1 MHRRREQLSL
11 ALETDSTSGEEPP
24 PEEAVLQALAEL
36 LLEAY
41 GQDPIADP
49 GDVVPRGTAD
59 EH

>member
-1 MHRRREQLSL
+1 MPRRREQLSL
-11 ALETDSTSGEEPP
+11 ALETDGTRSEETP

-41 GQDPIADP
+41 VQDPVANP
-49 GDVVPRGTAD
+49 GDVVPRETAD